1 MAKKQDNIE
10 PRDEAHAQ
18 AIRFGQMI
26 RQRREAFKL
35 RQDDLV
41 FSTGLGRRFIIELE
55 AGKSSCQLGKALIV
69 ANALGLRL
77 FDVRTS
83 ASQLGPIP
91 ERFRT
96 THAEWRTPIP
106 MFSIGGNIHVAR
118 GAIRGNFLLIPKS

>member
-18 AIRFGQMI
+18 AMRFGQMI
-26 RQRREAFKL
+26 RQRREALKL

-69 ANALGLRL
+69 ANALGLRP
-77 FDVRTS
+77 FDIMQHHTNES
-83 ASQLGPIP
+83 NA
-91 ERFRT
+91 
-96 THAEWRTPIP
+96 
-106 MFSIGGNIHVAR
+106 
-118 GAIRGNFLLIPKS
+118 LLPDLVDFPTITEDKNGQP